1 MAVKKDDIEGS
12 KMGKNSSKERLYY
25 SISEVA
31 QITGLEPYVLR
42 YWEKEFP
49 ILKPKKNRGG
59 NRTYT
64 EKDIELIN
72 RIKHLRSK
80 EKLTI
85 AGARTKLMMKRPGED
100 ITAVQNA
107 AKARTLIGR
116 IRKDIEDLL
125 GFFS

>member
-1 MAVKKDDIEGS
+1 
-12 KMGKNSSKERLYY
+12 MGKSDSKERLYY

-31 QITGLEPYVLR
+31 RITGLEPYVLR

-59 NRTYT
+59 NRIYT
-64 EKDIELIN
+64 ERDIELVN

-100 ITAVQNA
+100 KTAMHHSG
-107 AKARTLIGR
+107 KARTLIGR

-125 GFFS
+125 EIFS

>member
-1 MAVKKDDIEGS
+1 
-12 KMGKNSSKERLYY
+12 MGKSGSSEKLYY
-25 SISEVA
+25 SISEVSR
-31 QITGLEPYVLR
+31 ITGLEPYVLR

-85 AGARTKLMMKRPGED
+85 AGARTKLMMKRPGEEK
-100 ITAVQNA
+100 TAMLSS
-107 AKARTLIGR
+107 AKARTIIGR
-116 IRKDIEDLL
+116 IKKDIEDLL
-125 GFFS
+125 KFFS